1 MSQSIYLDNAATT
14 AMAPAVIDAMIE
26 VMRSC
31 YGNPSSTH
39 AYGRKSKSLLE
50 QSRRKIAALIHCKPS
65 EIVFTSGGTEADNTA
80 MRFALSGC
88 GCKRIITTPIEHSA
102 VIKTAEMNETLH
114 QIPLQL
120 IAVDHSG
127 KVNLQHLEEL
137 LQNGPKAFVSLMHGN
152 NEVANLLSLEAVGN
166 VCKKYGAVFHSDTV
180 QTMGHYTFDMHQLPV
195 DIINAS
201 AHKFHGPKGVGFMYI
216 REGIKGDSVIS
227 GGGQERG
234 IRGGTENLH
243 SIVGM
248 AKAMELAYAELDEHR
263 AHISGLK
270 RMMRDGLQARIPGI
284 IFNGESAQDDSLYT
298 VLNVT
303 FPPSH
308 HADMLLFLLDL
319 EGIAC
324 SGGSACSSGASKGS
338 HVLAAM
344 GALKADSASIRF
356 SFGRYNTQEEIQK
369 ALDIVCAVFG
379 R

>member
-1 MSQSIYLDNAATT
+1 MRQAIYLDNAATT
-14 AMAPAVIDAMIE
+14 CIAPEVVEIMTE
-26 VMRSC
+26 VMRNC

-39 AYGRKSKSLLE
+39 AFGRKSKSLLE

-102 VIKTAEMNETLH
+102 VIKTAEMNEALH
-114 QIPLQL
+114 HIPLHL
-120 IAVDHSG
+120 IAVDHRG
-127 KVNLQHLEEL
+127 IVNLQPLEEL
-137 LQNGPKAFVSLMHGN
+137 LQNGTKAFVSLMHAN
-152 NEVANLLSLEAVGN
+152 NEVANLLSLQEAGAL
-166 VCKKYGAVFHSDTV
+166 CKKYGAVFHSDTV

-234 IRGGTENLH
+234 IRGGTENLQ

-248 AKAMELAYAELDEHR
+248 AKALELSYAELDTHR
-263 AHISGLK
+263 AHISALK
-270 RMMRDGLQARIPGI
+270 RMMRDGLRERIPGI
-284 IFNGESAQDDSLYT
+284 VFNGESAEDDSLYT

-338 HVLAAM
+338 HVLGAM
-344 GALKADSASIRF
+344 GVLKTDCASIRF
-356 SFGRYNTQEEIQK
+356 SFGRYNTREEILQ
-369 ALDIVCAVFG
+369 ALDIVCAVFN

>member
-1 MSQSIYLDNAATT
+1 MRPSIYLDNAATT
-14 AMAPAVIDAMIE
+14 AIAPEAMEAMTE
-26 VMRSC
+26 VMRTC

-39 AYGRKSKSLLE
+39 AFGRKSKSLLE

-88 GCKRIITTPIEHSA
+88 VCERIITTALEHSA
-102 VIKTAEMNETLH
+102 VIKTAEMNH
-114 QIPLQL
+114 AQHHIPLQL
-120 IAVDHSG
+120 IRIDERGIVS
-127 KVNLQHLEEL
+127 LQHLEEL
-137 LQNGPKAFVSLMHGN
+137 LQSGPKAFVSLMHAN
-152 NEVANLLSLEAVGN
+152 NEVANLLSLQEVGN
-166 VCKKYGAVFHSDTV
+166 LCRKYGAVFHSDTV
-180 QTMGHYTFDMHQLPV
+180 QTMGHYPFDMSQLPV

-201 AHKFHGPKGVGFMYI
+201 AHKFHGPKGVGFIYI
-216 REGIKGDSVIS
+216 RDGIKGDSVIS

-248 AKAMELAYAELDEHR
+248 ARALELAYAELDEHR
-263 AHISGLK
+263 THITSLK
-270 RMMRDGLQARIPGI
+270 QMMRDGLRERIPGI
-284 IFNGESAQDDSLYT
+284 IFNGESADDNSLYT
-298 VLNVT
+298 VLSVT

-338 HVLAAM
+338 HVLGAM
-344 GALKADSASIRF
+344 GVLKSDCASIRF
-356 SFGRYNTQEEIQK
+356 SFGRYNTRDEIHQ
-369 ALDIVCAVFG
+369 ALDVVCAVFH

>member
-1 MSQSIYLDNAATT
+1 MRPSIYLDNAATT
-14 AMAPAVIDAMIE
+14 AIAPEVLEAMSE
-26 VMRSC
+26 VMRTC

-39 AYGRKSKSLLE
+39 AFGRKSKSLLE
-50 QSRRKIAALIHCKPS
+50 QSRRKIASLIHCKPS

-88 GCKRIITTPIEHSA
+88 DCERIITTALEHSA
-102 VIKTAEMNETLH
+102 VIKTAEMNH
-114 QIPLQL
+114 AQHHIPLQL
-120 IAVDHSG
+120 IRIDERGIVS
-127 KVNLQHLEEL
+127 LQHLEEL
-137 LQNGPKAFVSLMHGN
+137 LMSGPKAFVSLMHAN
-152 NEVANLLSLEAVGN
+152 NEVANLMSLQEAGN
-166 VCKKYGAVFHSDTV
+166 LCRKYGAVFHSDTV
-180 QTMGHYTFDMHQLPV
+180 QTMGHYPFDMSQLPV

-216 REGIKGDSVIS
+216 RDGIKGDSVIS

-248 AKAMELAYAELDEHR
+248 TRALELAYAELDEHR
-263 AHISGLK
+263 THITSLK
-270 RMMRDGLQARIPGI
+270 QMMRDGLRERIPGI
-284 IFNGESAQDDSLYT
+284 IFNGESADDNSLYT

-338 HVLAAM
+338 HVLGAM
-344 GALKADSASIRF
+344 GVLKSDCASIRF
-356 SFGRYNTQEEIQK
+356 SFGRYNTRDEIHQ
-369 ALDIVCAVFG
+369 ALDVVCAVFH

>member
-1 MSQSIYLDNAATT
+1 MRPAIYLDNAATT
-14 AMAPAVIDAMIE
+14 AIAPE
-26 VMRSC
+26 VMDAVTDVMRNY

-39 AYGRKSKSLLE
+39 AFGRKSKSLLE

-88 GCKRIITTPIEHSA
+88 GCERIITTAIEHSA
-102 VIKTAEMNETLH
+102 VIKTAEMHEATH
-114 QIPLQL
+114 HIPLQL
-120 IAVDHSG
+120 VHVDNTG
-127 KVNLQHLEEL
+127 VVNLQHLEEL
-137 LQNGPKAFVSLMHGN
+137 LQSGPRAFVSLMHAN
-152 NEVANLLSLEAVGN
+152 NEIANLLSLATAGEL
-166 VCKKYGAVFHSDTV
+166 CKKYGAVFHSDTV
-180 QTMGHYTFDMHQLPV
+180 QTMGHYTFDMGQLQV

-216 REGIKGDSVIS
+216 RDGIKGDSVIS

-248 AKAMELAYAELDEHR
+248 ARALELAYAELDEHR
-263 AHISGLK
+263 AHILGLK
-270 RMMRDGLQARIPGI
+270 QMMRDGLIERIPGI
-284 IFNGESAQDDSLYT
+284 TFNGESADDNSLYT

-308 HADMLLFLLDL
+308 HSDMLLFLLDL

-338 HVLAAM
+338 HVLAAI
-344 GALKADSASIRF
+344 GALKADCASIRF
-356 SFGRYNTQEEIQK
+356 SFGRYNTREEIQR
-369 ALDIVCAVFG
+369 ALDIVCAVFN

>member
-1 MSQSIYLDNAATT
+1 MRSAIYLDNAATT
-14 AMAPAVIDAMIE
+14 AIAPEVIDAMTD

-39 AYGRKSKSLLE
+39 AFGRKSKSLLE
-50 QSRRKIAALIHCKPS
+50 QSRRKIASLIHCKPS
-65 EIVFTSGGTEADNTA
+65 EIIFTSGGTEADNTA
-80 MRFALSGC
+80 MRFAHTGGGC
-88 GCKRIITTPIEHSA
+88 LRNVTTAIEHSA
-102 VIKTAEMNETLH
+102 VIKTAEMNEAIH
-114 QIPLQL
+114 NIPLQL
-120 IAVDHSG
+120 LRLDERGRVS
-127 KVNLQHLEEL
+127 LSHLEEL
-137 LQNGPKAFVSLMHGN
+137 LQSDTKAFVSLMHGN
-152 NEVANLLSLEAVGN
+152 NEIANLLPLEEVGML
-166 VCKKYGAVFHSDTV
+166 CKKYGAVFHSDTV
-180 QTMGHYTFDMHQLPV
+180 QTMGHYTFDLTCLPV

-201 AHKFHGPKGVGFMYI
+201 AHKFHGPKGVGFMFI
-216 REGIKGDSVIS
+216 REGIKGDAVIS

-248 AKAMELAYAELDEHR
+248 AKALEIAYADLEGHR
-263 AHISGLK
+263 VHIAALK
-270 RMMRDGLQARIPGI
+270 SMMRDGLKARIPGV
-284 IFNGESAQDDSLYT
+284 IFNGESAEDDSLYT

-338 HVLAAM
+338 HVLGAI
-344 GALKADSASIRF
+344 GALKSDCASIRF
-356 SFGRYNTQEEIQK
+356 SFGRYNTKEEIHK
-369 ALDIVCAVFG
+369 ALDIISAVFH